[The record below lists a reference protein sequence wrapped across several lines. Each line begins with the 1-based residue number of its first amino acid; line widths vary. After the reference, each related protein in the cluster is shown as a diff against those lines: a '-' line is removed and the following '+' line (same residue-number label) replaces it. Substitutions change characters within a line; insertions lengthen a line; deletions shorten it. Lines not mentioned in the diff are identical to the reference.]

1 MQTNHEIGLEM
12 EAKPSYANESVFL
25 RENKIH
31 RRKKVCVCTYNL
43 GRYMHLRMM
52 EIIRICTYAIGL
64 ERKNNNNKK
73 CDACTDWYNVTSTGY
88 TGELSQAA
96 PIQTRS

>member
-1 MQTNHEIGLEM
+1 MTANNIIMQTNHEIGLEM

-64 ERKNNNNKK
+64 ERKKK
-73 CDACTDWYNVTSTGY
+73 K
-88 TGELSQAA
+88 L
-96 PIQTRS
+96 